1 MPCPEV
7 SVLMSVFNGETFLS
21 QAIESILNQTFREF
35 EFVIVNDGSTDGTG
49 QILDDY
55 ARRDSRVRILAHA
68 NRGRAESLNRG
79 IELCG
84 GQYIARM
91 DADDIS
97 LPCRLEEQVDYLE
110 HHPAVGL
117 LGGSFEIID
126 TAGNMLQ
133 TIRCPLHDA
142 EIRSHMLVS
151 NPMCHPAVVMRKD
164 VAVASGGY
172 RRPLLDADDYDL
184 WLRMAERC
192 RLANLDSVVLKYRV
206 HSDQVSIKNME
217 HQTWCTLAAR
227 AAASLRR
234 NGSPDSLSDIDEITP
249 QVLVDFGVSRAGIER
264 ALAQTYDYWIG
275 ILRQSNPETALQL
288 IEKLLLLSGSEDI
301 DRTLVAD
308 TWLRSAGIHYEK
320 GRPLD
325 ALRCLCRGILTRPTV
340 AGRPVKRTLM
350 RLACGFK
357 S

>member
-1 MPCPEV
+1 MPCPKV

-35 EFVIVNDGSTDGTG
+35 EFVIVNDGSTDRTG
-49 QILDDY
+49 QMLDDY
-55 ARRDSRVRILAHA
+55 ARRDSRVRIVTHA

-79 IELCG
+79 LELCG
-84 GQYIARM
+84 GRYIARM

-110 HHPAVGL
+110 LHPAVGL

-126 TAGNMLQ
+126 TAGNVLEM
-133 TIRCPLHDA
+133 IRCPLDDA

-192 RLANLDSVVLKYRV
+192 VLANLDTAVVRYRI
-206 HSDQVSIKNME
+206 HSGQVSIQNME
-217 HQTWCTLAAR
+217 HQTWCVLAAR
-227 AAASLRR
+227 AAASVRK
-234 NGSPDSLSDIDEITP
+234 NGKIDPLTNVDEINLR
-249 QVLVDFGVSRAGIER
+249 VLEALGVAPTEITRAVAG
-264 ALAQTYDYWIG
+264 TYDYWIG
-275 ILRQSNPETALQL
+275 ILRRSDPEAARRLVDRLLRLLASQSNE
-288 IEKLLLLSGSEDI
+288 
-301 DRTLVAD
+301 
-308 TWLRSAGIHYEK
+308 RSALADGWLKAAELHYEQ
-320 GRPLD
+320 GRPVQAFLS
-325 ALRCLCRGILTRPTV
+325 AGRGLLTRPIIM
-340 AGRPVKRTLM
+340 GRPVKRAFK
-350 RLACGFK
+350 RLAGRH
-357 S
+357 ST